1 MPQTIEAIYH
11 DGIIELKKQPSG
23 IKKARVLVTFPDAEE
38 KFMAHAIDLNKIK
51 KKKSAIDKWIGLLEG
66 TDLGDWKSARRKYIE
81 EKHN

>member
-11 DGIIELKKQPSG
+11 DGIIELKERPSG

-38 KFMAHAIDLNKIK
+38 KFTAHTLDLK
-51 KKKSAIDKWIGLLEG
+51 KVKRKKSAIDKWIGLLEG
-66 TDLGDWKSARRKYIE
+66 AELGDWNSSRRKYLE